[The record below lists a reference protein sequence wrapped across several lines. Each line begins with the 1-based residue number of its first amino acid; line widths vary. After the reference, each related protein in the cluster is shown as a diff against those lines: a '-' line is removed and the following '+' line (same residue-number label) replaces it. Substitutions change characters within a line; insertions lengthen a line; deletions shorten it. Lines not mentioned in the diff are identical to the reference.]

1 MLACLARGSLQD
13 ILQEGFTEQQL
24 KAYVAWVNSQL
35 KKKPD
40 VKPIHDLRQDL
51 RDGVV
56 LAHLIEIVAGERLNG
71 IQGSPGSAQEMREN
85 VEKVLQFVA
94 SKKIRMHQ
102 TSSKDIVDGN
112 LKSLL
117 RLILALAAHFK
128 PGSGRAGSQSEVGLM
143 GKTQNS
149 TTARHRPHSAMA
161 MAQEAVTALADARQ
175 DMTMS
180 GRDVFRH
187 TQRSSSMDDDI
198 ENPYWSVRAMVQQ
211 FEGHPDGPQSPTSLS
226 SLTSSSP
233 AHSGKTESVT
243 TQPEK
248 RGDFG
253 ASPAEEVDFELD
265 ESDSIFLPDWK
276 SDSPASPAPARE
288 TSWEKQHVERHD
300 ELEGEVKEMKNSLFE
315 LQSLLLSG
323 RLPGEEQVG
332 SVALTEEGANV
343 EDLLVIVRSRLDQ
356 SMEENRHLKKELQKS
371 KEEARNL
378 QGIKDAL
385 QQRMAQQESSVL
397 QLKQELLRANLDKDE
412 LRSQNDEMQRKLDE
426 RSSLLGEY
434 KKEIGQNERLI
445 QQLQAKLDEA
455 TKKLS
460 ESSRHKTDFEKVLD
474 HKGLLLR
481 HLMNRE
487 QDQVLGYNSH
497 STHSNGILRKAPAAG
512 STAPRVINDLQL
524 VRDSLRSL
532 RNGLSGQ
539 DPQHHT
545 IDSLEQGIASLMER
559 LHAIEAQRRQD
570 KRARARSPGN
580 RTASEYRD
588 SWPPNSKMPH
598 SRSTP
603 AVSGGACTKVLYFT
617 DRSLTPFMVNI
628 AKRLGDVTLSDFK
641 AAIDRDG
648 TYRYHFKAL
657 DPEFGTVKEEVF
669 HDDDIIPGWEGKI
682 VAWVEEDHGD
692 LK

>member
-1 MLACLARGSLQD
+1 MGTPVEYVPGPVPTPPAEAS
-13 ILQEGFTEQQL
+13 QQL
-24 KAYVAWVNSQL
+24 QAYVAWVNSQL

-71 IQGSPGSAQEMREN
+71 IQGSPGSPQEMRGN

-102 TSSKDIVDGN
+102 TSAKDIVDGN
-112 LKSLL
+112 LKSAM

-128 PGSGRAGSQSEVGLM
+128 PGSGRTGSQSEAGLA

-149 TTARHRPHSAMA
+149 TTASHRPHSTTAMV
-161 MAQEAVTALADARQ
+161 QGAVTALADVRQ
-175 DMTMS
+175 DVSRS
-180 GRDVFRH
+180 GRDVFRYRR
-187 TQRSSSMDDDI
+187 RSSSVDDEI

-211 FEGHPDGPQSPTSLS
+211 YEGQPDGPPSPTSPS

-233 AHSGKTESVT
+233 AHSGKTESIA
-243 TQPEK
+243 TQPEE

-253 ASPAEEVDFELD
+253 STHAEETDFKTE
-265 ESDSIFLPDWK
+265 ESSSVFLPDWQAGT
-276 SDSPASPAPARE
+276 PALYLE
-288 TSWEKQHVERHD
+288 TSWEDQL
-300 ELEGEVKEMKNSLFE
+300 LEQQDHLEKGMEEAKRMISG
-315 LQSLLLSG
+315 LQALLLNGS
-323 RLPGEEQVG
+323 LPEDEQVG
-332 SVALTEEGANV
+332 SYALTEEGACT
-343 EDLLVIVRSRLDQ
+343 EEQLVIIKSRLDQ
-356 SMEENRHLKKELQKS
+356 SMEENQGLKKQLLKFKQET
-371 KEEARNL
+371 RNL

-397 QLKQELLRANLDKDE
+397 QLKQELLRANMDKDE
-412 LRSQNDEMQRKLDE
+412 LRSQNIELQRKLEE
-426 RSSLLGEY
+426 RSRLLGEY
-434 KKEIGQNERLI
+434 KKEIGQKDRLL
-445 QQLQAKLDEA
+445 QQHQAKLDEA
-455 TKKLS
+455 TRKLS
-460 ESSRHKTDFEKVLD
+460 EANRHKTDLEKG
-474 HKGLLLR
+474 HKDSLLR
-481 HLMNRE
+481 QLVSRE
-487 QDQVLGYNSH
+487 QDELPGYSSH
-497 STHSNGILRKAPAAG
+497 STHSNGFLHTGSKAPATVSNTQRG
-512 STAPRVINDLQL
+512 VNDLQL
-524 VRDSLRSL
+524 VRDALRSL
-532 RNGLSGQ
+532 RNGFSGH

-545 IDSLEQGIASLMER
+545 IDSLEQGISSLMER
-559 LHAIEAQRRQD
+559 LHTIEVQRRQD
-570 KRARARSPGN
+570 KRVRARSPGN

-598 SRSTP
+598 SHSTP
-603 AVSGGACTKVLYFT
+603 AVSSGACTKVLYFT

-628 AKRLGDVTLSDFK
+628 PKRLGDVTLSDFK
-641 AAIDRDG
+641 AAIDREG

-692 LK
+692 PK